1 MAYMPKGRGFGLM
14 NINKNKLVFTRECGS
29 SLRLPYPNDK
39 LRSIIKK
46 YNLHPIT
53 IHGLRHTHAS
63 LLFRAGANIK
73 EVQERLGHSDIQMT
87 MTIYTHVTDTLK
99 EQTAQKFQKYLS
111 YKIMG
116 KVNNYYSRDR
126 FVTESI
132 YLE

>member
-53 IHGLRHTHAS
+53 IHGLRIHM
-63 LLFRAGANIK
+63 LP
-73 EVQERLGHSDIQMT
+73 
-87 MTIYTHVTDTLK
+87 
-99 EQTAQKFQKYLS
+99 
-111 YKIMG
+111 
-116 KVNNYYSRDR
+116 YYS
-126 FVTESI
+126 E
-132 YLE
+132 LEPISKKFRNDWGTLIFK